1 EYQSFRIESN
11 GNLQGVGL
19 FINVEP
25 QTNSPAARAGIREG
39 DELMEIN
46 GARLAGVASEAAA
59 QKLRGHV
66 GTTVTVKVHTVD
78 DFGSSYIREVNIP
91 REVIKLSPI
100 SSAIIPHKLPDGH
113 LSKTGYVKLATFSQT
128 SALEMKNTV
137 HEMESQGVQSYILD
151 LRNNPLKM
159 LIPPHCYLKGGLVK
173 AGFDVAQI
181 WLDGTETLVNTIYRD
196 RNMLPIDMIDGHAL
210 TRDPLVVLVSLIST
224 SGLNITPYIIVR
236 ARRIVVWGEP
246 TVATYK
252 IVPVVCIILIGVAH
266 YVLEVMLLQ
275 AL

>member
-1 EYQSFRIESN
+1 
-11 GNLQGVGL
+11 
-19 FINVEP
+19 
-25 QTNSPAARAGIREG
+25 
-39 DELMEIN
+39 MEIN

-137 HEMESQGVQSYILD
+137 HEMESQE
-151 LRNNPLKM
+151 M

-236 ARRIVVWGEP
+236 GDTRGRRNRPLFFSSVYRNVTYRALRFAR
-246 TVATYK
+246 
-252 IVPVVCIILIGVAH
+252 
-266 YVLEVMLLQ
+266 
-275 AL
+275 